1 MHRVGVSTGVVAQV
15 GRVPGPRRAESP
27 LDEDATRYLSTAA
40 HLDEGYGRALIRHL
54 LVREDRL
61 PPVVDGVDLATV
73 LRHAVA
79 ARSRRLYRDATI
91 AAVVVVSTALAGW
104 PVPCLLAWL
113 AAVVVA
119 VRALRPAETPAGRR
133 SRAEFDDPAGPH
145 RPRAGAQAALLA
157 LLVVGVLL
165 GSLALTHADP
175 LGLRGALHIAVPQTG
190 ADRVRRL
197 IAPLA
202 AALACWAAVFAEE
215 LAARSTIA
223 DRLSPG
229 HFTPGRWLSA
239 EPAWA
244 QHSLAVLGARLAAAQ
259 AVRPPLAALGEPFL
273 GAGRQA
279 LRRRWL
285 IDLGP
290 AATRSAPF
298 DTEDLLDRAC
308 EALSAGLG
316 PLDPGGPALV
326 LVDDYPVAAGPALAT
341 RGDGELPVRLL
352 PVPSTPARGH
362 AAARRFRR
370 VRVTRGAAGLT
381 VTLFVGATAG
391 NGLLQ
396 VELYG
401 YVLAPVANRYR
412 LADRLAPSWGWE
424 SVGACAL
431 RAVRR
436 TPGRILAFPTSLG
449 RTCVDPLVRRHAGAV
464 ARRAAEH
471 GLELEAGARFDPRGA
486 VAAAPGED
494 FFGDEDANLYL
505 AAVERRVRNELRHLL
520 PPEHADF

>member
-1 MHRVGVSTGVVAQV
+1 MHRVGVPTGVVARV
-15 GRVPGPRRAESP
+15 ERVPGPRGSEPP

-61 PPVVDGVDLATV
+61 PPLAEGVDLATV
-73 LRHAVA
+73 VRHAVA

-91 AAVVVVSTALAGW
+91 AAVVLVCTALCGW
-104 PVPCLLAWL
+104 PVPCLLVWV
-113 AAVVVA
+113 AAMVLA

-133 SRAEFDDPAGPH
+133 SRAEFDDASGPH
-145 RPRAGAQAALLA
+145 RPRAGAQAVLLALIVAGALLA
-157 LLVVGVLL
+157 C
-165 GSLALTHADP
+165 LALTSTDP
-175 LGLRGALHIAVPQTG
+175 LGLRAVLHIAAPTG
-190 ADRVRRL
+190 CADRMRRL
-197 IAPLA
+197 VGPLA
-202 AALACWAAVFAEE
+202 AVLGCWAAVFAEE
-215 LAARSTIA
+215 LAARATIA

-273 GAGRQA
+273 GAGRPA

-298 DTEDLLDRAC
+298 DTEDLLERVC
-308 EALSAGLG
+308 EKLNEGLG
-316 PLDPGGPALV
+316 PLDPGGPAQV
-326 LVDDYPVAAGPALAT
+326 FVDDFPVAAGPALAT
-341 RGDGELPVRLL
+341 RDAELPVRLL
-352 PVPSTPARGH
+352 PVPAAPGRGH

-381 VTLFVGATAG
+381 VTVFVGATAG

-412 LADRLAPSWGWE
+412 LADRLAPSRGWE
-424 SVGACAL
+424 SVGACAV
-431 RAVRR
+431 RAARR
-436 TPGRILAFPTSLG
+436 TPARILAAPAGLG

-486 VAAAPGED
+486 VGAAPGED
-494 FFGDEDANLYL
+494 FFADEDANLYL